1 MMRKGGLQREQ
12 SRDEREMNEQGR
24 TGVQLDSSCARKLR
38 VSSAVKTTCSS
49 SSRRNDTRPGRQ
61 PWSRTMNGRFST
73 TAARARSCVT
83 TARAIVDVCGG
94 EGRWVMREE
103 MMLFEW
109 LGGSLFVGWRMR
121 NGRRI
126 WRETQHRNSETAKQR
141 RSSSSLVA
149 SSSLRLSLSLSLVC
163 VPACLARSLA
173 GCRQLATLA
182 HSTTYRIK

>member
-103 MMLFEW
+103 SEEMMLFEW

-149 SSSLRLSLSLSLVC
+149 SSSLRLSHSRSC
-163 VPACLARSLA
+163 AYLARSLA
-173 GCRQLATLA
+173 RCRQLAPLA